1 MTSKLDEIR
10 KKLQKADSRN
20 KPSNASGETFPFWNL
35 DNDSSAKIRFLP
47 DGNEENTFFWVEKQV
62 IKLKFPG
69 IKGDDENK
77 EVIIQV
83 PCMEMY
89 DESCPVLAEVRPW
102 WNDESLKSTASQYWK
117 KRSYIFQGFV
127 QESNIDEKELPEN
140 PIRKFVIGPQIFTL
154 IKSSLLDPELDALP
168 TDYYNGLDFTIT
180 KTQKGQYADYS
191 TSKWARRETALT
203 DDQLEAIKEHGLKDL
218 SKWLP
223 EKPSDE
229 ALGAI
234 YEMFEASVN
243 GELYGPAR
251 WAQFYRP
258 WGFDYSGP
266 TASASKPTPQP
277 SSNPAPRTD
286 NESSDN
292 DDNPPFIPDSSPEPK
307 QESKQEAPASSGS
320 SNAEDILAKIRN
332 RK

>member
-10 KKLQKADSRN
+10 KKLQAADTR
-20 KPSNASGETFPFWNL
+20 KQAPSASGETFPFWNL
-35 DNDSSAKIRFLP
+35 DNDTSAKIRFLP

-62 IKLKFPG
+62 IKLRFPG

-89 DESCPVLAEVRPW
+89 GESCPVLAEVRPW

-127 QESNIDEKELPEN
+127 QDSDFDEKDAPEN

-154 IKSSLLDPELDALP
+154 IKSSLLDPELDAMP

-203 DDQLEAIKEHGLKDL
+203 DEQLDATKEHGLKDL
-218 SKWLP
+218 SEWLP
-223 EKPSDE
+223 EKPSPE

-243 GELYGPAR
+243 GELYDPAQ
-251 WAQFYRP
+251 WAKYYRP
-258 WGFDYSGP
+258 WGFEYSGP
-266 TASASKPTPQP
+266 TASK
-277 SSNPAPRTD
+277 PAPQAE
-286 NESSDN
+286 NK
-292 DDNPPFIPDSSPEPK
+292 PAP
-307 QESKQEAPASSGS
+307 QAESKQAEEDDKPPFTPDPTPEPEAKPEAAASAGGS
-320 SNAEDILAKIRN
+320 SSAEDILAKIRS
-332 RK
+332 RR

>member
-10 KKLQKADSRN
+10 KKLQAADTSN
-20 KPSNASGETFPFWNL
+20 KPRAASGETFPFWNL
-35 DNDSSAKIRFLP
+35 DNDTSAKIRFLP
-47 DGNEENTFFWVEKQV
+47 DGNEDNTFFWAEKQ
-62 IKLKFPG
+62 IIRLRFPG

-77 EVIIQV
+77 EVQVQV

-89 DESCPVLAEVRPW
+89 GESCPVLAEVRPW
-102 WNDESLKSTASQYWK
+102 WNDESLKSSASQYWK

-127 QESNIDEKELPEN
+127 QNSDMDEKDVPEN

-168 TDYYNGLDFTIT
+168 TDQLNGLDFTIT

-203 DDQLEAIKEHGLKDL
+203 DDQLDAVKEHGLKDL
-218 SKWLP
+218 HEWLP
-223 EKPSDE
+223 EKPSPE

-243 GELYGPAR
+243 GELYDPAR
-251 WAQFYRP
+251 FAKYYRP
-258 WGFDYSGP
+258 WGFEYSGP
-266 TASASKPTPQP
+266 TESSKPAEKPAQSASTPAETP
-277 SSNPAPRTD
+277 AKEESIEPPFEADKPAPKEVPVT
-286 NESSDN
+286 
-292 DDNPPFIPDSSPEPK
+292 
-307 QESKQEAPASSGS
+307 SGS
-320 SNAEDILAKIRN
+320 GASNAEDILAKIRN
-332 RK
+332 RR

>member
-1 MTSKLDEIR
+1 MSKLDEIR
-10 KKLQKADSRN
+10 KKLQAADAR
-20 KPSNASGETFPFWNL
+20 KQPSTSSGETFPFWNL
-35 DNDSSAKIRFLP
+35 DNDTSAKIRFLP

-62 IKLKFPG
+62 IKLRFPG

-89 DESCPVLAEVRPW
+89 GESCPVLAEVRPW
-102 WNDESLKSTASQYWK
+102 WNDDTLKSTASQYWK
-117 KRSYIFQGFV
+117 KRSYMFQGFV
-127 QESNIDEKELPEN
+127 QDSDFQEKDLPEN

-154 IKSSLLDPELDALP
+154 IKSSLLDPDLEALP

-203 DDQLEAIKEHGLKDL
+203 DEQLDAVKEYGLKDL
-218 SKWLP
+218 SDRLP
-223 EKPSDE
+223 EKPSAE

-243 GELYGPAR
+243 GELYDPAR
-251 WAQFYRP
+251 WAKYYRP
-258 WGFDYSGP
+258 WGFEYSGP
-266 TASASKPTPQP
+266 THSSKP
-277 SSNPAPRTD
+277 A
-286 NESSDN
+286 
-292 DDNPPFIPDSSPEPK
+292 DSSPRTESKPESAPA
-307 QESKQEAPASSGS
+307 ESKQDDDDGKPPFNADPQPETKQEQPVTSGGS
-320 SNAEDILAKIRN
+320 SNADDILAKIRN
-332 RK
+332 RR

>member
-10 KKLQKADSRN
+10 KKLQAADTR
-20 KPSNASGETFPFWNL
+20 KPANATGETFPFWNL
-35 DNDSSAKIRFLP
+35 DNDTSAKIRFLP

-62 IKLKFPG
+62 IKLRFPG

-89 DESCPVLAEVRPW
+89 GESCPVLAEVRPW

-127 QESNIDEKELPEN
+127 QDSDFAEKETPDN

-191 TSKWARRETALT
+191 TSKWARKETALT
-203 DDQLEAIKEHGLKDL
+203 DEQLDAVKEYGLKDL
-218 SKWLP
+218 SEWLP
-223 EKPSDE
+223 EKPSPE
-229 ALGAI
+229 ALGVI

-243 GELYGPAR
+243 GELYDPAR
-251 WAQFYRP
+251 WARYYRP
-258 WGFDYSGP
+258 WGFEYSGP
-266 TASASKPTPQP
+266 TESAGSSAPKQQESKP
-277 SSNPAPRTD
+277 APETKA
-286 NESSDN
+286 E
-292 DDNPPFIPDSSPEPK
+292 EK
-307 QESKQEAPASSGS
+307 QEDDIPFEPDNKPAQEEKQEAPASAGGS
-320 SNAEDILAKIRN
+320 SSAEDILAKIRS
-332 RK
+332 RR